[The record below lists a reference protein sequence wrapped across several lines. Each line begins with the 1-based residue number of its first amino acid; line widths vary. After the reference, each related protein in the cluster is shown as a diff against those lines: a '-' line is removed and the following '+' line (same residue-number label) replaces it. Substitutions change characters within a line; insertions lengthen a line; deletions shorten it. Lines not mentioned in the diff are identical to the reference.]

1 MKNINKNIKL
11 MPAATLALATALAT
25 LAGPVLAEG
34 YGTAPATGESARG
47 SGSAD
52 DVVIS
57 SKIRSAM
64 AGDDRF
70 KEADIDVQTVNG
82 TVVLTGTANSDDA
95 RRAAEE
101 VARQVGGV
109 TKVDNRIATPTT
121 RNTMREDAH
130 DTMQS
135 SERVAS
141 DSWIT
146 TKVKSALLADRI
158 TKGMNIGV
166 KTMNGTVSLIG
177 EVDSQVEYDR
187 AIQVVKEIERV
198 REVDASQLRVSGA
211 E

>member
-1 MKNINKNIKL
+1 MKNINKNIKR
-11 MPAATLALATALAT
+11 MSAATLALATALAT
-25 LAGPVLAEG
+25 LVGPVLAEG
-34 YGTAPATGESARG
+34 NRMEPATSENARG

-101 VARQVGGV
+101 VARHVGGV

-121 RNTMREDAH
+121 RNTMREDAR
-130 DTMQS
+130 DTMQK

-187 AIQVVKEIERV
+187 AIQVAKEIEGA
-198 REVDASQLRVSGA
+198 REVDASQLRVGGA

>member
-1 MKNINKNIKL
+1 MKTMKL
-11 MPAATLALATALAT
+11 MPAALLAAMAATAPLALA
-25 LAGPVLAEG
+25 EG
-34 YGTAPATGESARG
+34 NRTNPATSESARS

-70 KEADIDVQTVNG
+70 KEADIDVQSVNG
-82 TVVLTGTANSDDA
+82 TVVLTGSANSDDA
-95 RRAAEE
+95 RKAAEE
-101 VARQVGGV
+101 VARKVEGV

-121 RNTMREDAH
+121 RNTLREDGREA
-130 DTMQS
+130 MQK

-146 TKVKSALLADRI
+146 TKAKSSLLADRI

-166 KTMNGTVSLIG
+166 KTMTGTVSLTG
-177 EVDSQVEYDR
+177 SVDSQVEYDR
-187 AIQVVKEIERV
+187 AIQIVKDIQGV
-198 REVDASQLRVSGA
+198 KQVDASGLQVTGK